1 MTVSFLLFMKCN
13 FSLRFC
19 TVTIADSSPPYT
31 QSISFAKKR
40 DKAQNK
46 QSLTW
51 LWLMAFFFFFQIFYR
66 YLENI
71 VILYSFDGNNCVVKI
86 WYYDSSTNK
95 TFWNAKLMYFYPM
108 SFFLLLLFTST
119 TTLFFPFFFFNPRY
133 ILIDNVVLQSLQQR
147 TIWLYCLI
155 FDWCSSELFQEII
168 QCK

>member
-1 MTVSFLLFMKCN
+1 MTVAFLLFMKSN
-13 FSLRFC
+13 FSSRFC
-19 TVTIADSSPPYT
+19 TVTVADSSPPCT

-46 QSLTW
+46 QSLRW
-51 LWLMAFFFFFQIFYR
+51 IWLMAFFSQIIYR

-71 VILYSFDGNNCVVKI
+71 VILDSFDGNNRVVKI

-108 SFFLLLLFTST
+108 SFFYYYSLVLQLL
-119 TTLFFPFFFFNPRY
+119 FFFFFYPRY

-147 TIWLYCLI
+147 TLWLYCLI
-155 FDWCSSELFQEII
+155 SDWCSSGLFQEII